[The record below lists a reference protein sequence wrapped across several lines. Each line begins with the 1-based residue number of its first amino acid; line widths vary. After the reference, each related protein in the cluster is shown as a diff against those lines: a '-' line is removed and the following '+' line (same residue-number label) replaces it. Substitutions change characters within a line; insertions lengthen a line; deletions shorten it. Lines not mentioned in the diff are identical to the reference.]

1 MRYAVLNN
9 GRHKIH
15 DERHSMFKRIFIS
28 LAILVTLSGCETAY
42 YGAMEKVGFHKRD
55 ILVDRIEEVRDAQVD
70 VKEQFSSALERFT
83 HELSFDGGELAAA
96 YELVNGEYEES
107 QERADEL
114 AARIDSVE
122 EVAEALFDE
131 WNTEL
136 QEYSSASLR
145 RQSTSKLKDTR
156 RNYGRMLS
164 AMRVTETK
172 MAPVLDTLRD
182 QSLYLKHNL
191 NARAIASLKSE
202 FGTLKR
208 DINVLIKD
216 VETSIAAADRFM
228 ATLVEQ

>member
-1 MRYAVLNN
+1 ML
-9 GRHKIH
+9 
-15 DERHSMFKRIFIS
+15 KRNFIRMVMA
-28 LAILVTLSGCETAY
+28 LTALLVLSGCETAY

-83 HELSFDGGELAAA
+83 HELNFDGGELAKA
-96 YELVNGEYEES
+96 YELVNGEYESS
-107 QERADEL
+107 QDRADAL
-114 AARIDSVE
+114 SARINSVE
-122 EVAEALFDE
+122 DVAEALFDE
-131 WNTEL
+131 WNEEL
-136 QEYSSASLR
+136 NQYSNASLR
-145 RQSTSKLKDTR
+145 RQSASKLQDTR
-156 RNYGRMLS
+156 RHYQRMLT
-164 AMRVTETK
+164 AMRATEKK

-202 FGTLKR
+202 FGSLKR

-228 ATLVEQ
+228 ATLTEQ

>member
-1 MRYAVLNN
+1 
-9 GRHKIH
+9 
-15 DERHSMFKRIFIS
+15 MFKRIFFG
-28 LAILVTLSGCETAY
+28 LTMLFVLSGCETAY

-55 ILVDRIEEVRDAQVD
+55 ILVDRIEEVRDSQVD

-83 HELSFDGGELAAA
+83 HELNFDGGELAEA
-96 YELVNGEYEES
+96 YELVNGEYQDS
-107 QERADEL
+107 QARADEL
-114 AARIDSVE
+114 TANIDSVE
-122 EVAEALFDE
+122 NVAQALFDE

-145 RQSTSKLKDTR
+145 RQSASKLQETR
-156 RNYGRMLS
+156 RNYDRMLK
-164 AMRVTETK
+164 AMRLTETK

-202 FGTLKR
+202 FSTLKR

-228 ATLVEQ
+228 ASLEEK

>member
-1 MRYAVLNN
+1 
-9 GRHKIH
+9 
-15 DERHSMFKRIFIS
+15 MFKRIFCTCAM
-28 LAILVTLSGCETAY
+28 LVILTGCETAY

-55 ILVDRIEEVRDAQVD
+55 ILVDRIEEVRDSQVD

-83 HELSFDGGELAAA
+83 HELNFDGGELAEA
-96 YELVNGEYEES
+96 YELVNGEYEDS
-107 QERADEL
+107 QARADEL
-114 AARIDSVE
+114 KANIDSVE
-122 EVAEALFDE
+122 DVAEALFDE
-131 WNTEL
+131 WDAEL

-145 RQSTSKLKDTR
+145 RQSASKLQDTR
-156 RNYGRMLS
+156 RNYERMLK

-202 FGTLKR
+202 FSTLKR

-228 ATLVEQ
+228 ASLEEK

>member
-1 MRYAVLNN
+1 
-9 GRHKIH
+9 
-15 DERHSMFKRIFIS
+15 MFKRIFFG
-28 LAILVTLSGCETAY
+28 LAMLLTLSGCETAY
-42 YGAMEKVGFHKRD
+42 YGAMEQVGFHKRD

-70 VKEQFSSALERFT
+70 VKEQFSSVLERFT
-83 HELSFDGGELAAA
+83 HELNFDGGELAEA
-96 YELVNGEYEES
+96 YDLVNGEYEES
-107 QERADEL
+107 QERADAL
-114 AARIDSVE
+114 SAHIDSVE
-122 EVAEALFDE
+122 DVAEALFDE

-145 RQSTSKLKDTR
+145 RQSASKLKETR
-156 RNYGRMLS
+156 RNYERMLS

-202 FGTLKR
+202 FGNLKR

-216 VETSIAAADRFM
+216 VESSIAAADRFM
-228 ATLVEQ
+228 ATLENQ

>member
-1 MRYAVLNN
+1 
-9 GRHKIH
+9 
-15 DERHSMFKRIFIS
+15 MFKRIFFG
-28 LAILVTLSGCETAY
+28 LTMLFVLSGCETAY

-55 ILVDRIEEVRDAQVD
+55 ILVDRIEEVRDSQVD

-83 HELSFDGGELAAA
+83 HELNFDGGELAEA
-96 YELVNGEYEES
+96 YELVNGEYQDS
-107 QERADEL
+107 QARADEL
-114 AARIDSVE
+114 TSNIDSVE
-122 EVAEALFDE
+122 NVAQALFDE

-145 RQSTSKLKDTR
+145 RQSASKLQETR
-156 RNYGRMLS
+156 RNYERMLK

-202 FGTLKR
+202 FSTLKR

-228 ATLVEQ
+228 ASLEEK